1 MLAATHLLPTCQ
13 KEDHT
18 LLYCRLLQVTE
29 PTENEN
35 VKKGGLLYIEN
46 NQFVSVMGEEVPSF
60 NSEV

>member
-1 MLAATHLLPTCQ
+1 MLATTHLLPICQ
-13 KEDHT
+13 KEDHM
-18 LLYCRLLQVTE
+18 LLYCHLLQVTE

-46 NQFVSVMGEEVPSF
+46 NQLVSVMGVEIPSF